1 MATSGSGRIQCLLV
15 STVDGYVIYERFYD
29 IFNDIQK
36 AEIRASL
43 DDVIEGAEIKDNL
56 EVVGRFKNG
65 RIVGVVTGN
74 VILFAMGTGTY
85 DELIL
90 RDTLEAIIEALV
102 DMTKAQYLSDLVLFQ
117 HYFTLVHV
125 LDEVCKEGIIEL
137 IDKGEI
143 QKSMNLKMQT
153 YSTENAVDNVRG
165 IMKKFSSK
173 EVKLGR

>member
-29 IFNDIQK
+29 MFNDVQK

-43 DDVIEGAEIKDNL
+43 DDAIEGVEIKDNL
-56 EVVGRFKNG
+56 EVVARFKNG

-74 VILFAMGTGTY
+74 IIFFAMGTGNY

-90 RDTLEAIIEALV
+90 RDTLEAVIDALI
-102 DMTKAQYLSDLVLFQ
+102 DMTKSQSLSDLVLFQ
-117 HYFTLVHV
+117 HYFILVHT
-125 LDEVCKEGIIEL
+125 LDEVCKEGIVEL
-137 IDKGEI
+137 IDKDEI

-165 IMKKFSSK
+165 IMKKFSTK